1 MLFTTFRDG
10 INHHR
15 NSDLWVLIIDQLF
28 NNPDDTKRF
37 LLVKTIYETYIILE
51 FVKVLRLEDYNKN
64 FFIPIL
70 FLF

>member
-37 LLVKTIYETYIILE
+37 LLVKTIYETYIVLE